1 MAKNVSSDFRIRH
14 DEISRTNNLNEP
26 HIVPAPLLPHVIT
39 ESSDLLVIL
48 YFHQLSLVLHIA

>member
-1 MAKNVSSDFRIRH
+1 MDMRRAGEH